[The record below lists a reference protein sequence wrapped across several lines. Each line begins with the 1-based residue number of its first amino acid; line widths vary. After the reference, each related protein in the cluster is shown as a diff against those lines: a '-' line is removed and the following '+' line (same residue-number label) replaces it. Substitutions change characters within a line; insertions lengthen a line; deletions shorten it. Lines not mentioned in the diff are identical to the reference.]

1 MALAETPDPFLSN
14 YLSVW
19 TVVLWAT
26 AALSAYTGVVYI
38 AGIIFLQFRKSAPQ
52 ENGPEINDET
62 TEQET
67 FNTDTN

>member
-1 MALAETPDPFLSN
+1 
-14 YLSVW
+14 
-19 TVVLWAT
+19 
-26 AALSAYTGVVYI
+26 
-38 AGIIFLQFRKSAPQ
+38 IIFLQFRKSAPQ